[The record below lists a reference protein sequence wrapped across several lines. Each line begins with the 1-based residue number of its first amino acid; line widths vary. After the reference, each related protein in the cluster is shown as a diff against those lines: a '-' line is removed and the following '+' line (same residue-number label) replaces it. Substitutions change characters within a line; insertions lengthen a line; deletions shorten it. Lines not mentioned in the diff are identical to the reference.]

1 MMVPLLEIVRLRL
14 RQQVP
19 LDTHPDDN
27 LLAGFVEGALTVHLR
42 TRVLRHLFTCP
53 ACRALVAI
61 AQPELMSV
69 TKPAV
74 AVQWYWPRW
83 ASLRWANALV
93 AAVVIVGAV
102 WIAHVEVKTM
112 LRPAHVQLE
121 VATAGTGD
129 GSKRGTGPSVTRPPL
144 IEGKRD
150 FGKRTTQSSAPI
162 HEPVTVAGL
171 RKPGSG
177 IAARSKLA
185 SDPLASLAPA
195 APTTNQLN
203 PGLANNRD
211 DGDFPFSVVGIGSPS
226 WSAAMRQEKISPSVA
241 IGSRASASLPSSVPN
256 HTRWMVS
263 GAGVLYQSFDDGARW
278 QSVAIREDLRVRS
291 VSFLGDDI
299 WVGGNGG
306 ALYHSGD
313 GGRHWLQMVPSF
325 HGVALADDVERV
337 EFTDATHGSVT
348 TASGNTWVTA
358 DQGQTWATQ

>member
-1 MMVPLLEIVRLRL
+1 MVPLLEIVRRRLRL
-14 RQQVP
+14 QVP
-19 LDTHPDDN
+19 LDAHPDDN
-27 LLAGFVEGALTVHLR
+27 LLGAFVESALTVQLR
-42 TRVLRHLFTCP
+42 TRVLKHLFTCP
-53 ACRALVAI
+53 ACRALVANVR
-61 AQPELMSV
+61 PELMPV
-69 TKPAV
+69 TTPAV

-93 AAVVIVGAV
+93 AAAVIVGAV

-121 VATAGTGD
+121 AATA
-129 GSKRGTGPSVTRPPL
+129 GTGPSVTRPPL
-144 IEGKRD
+144 TQGKRD
-150 FGKRTTQSSAPI
+150 FGTRTTQSSAPI

-171 RKPGSG
+171 RKPSYG

-185 SDPLASLAPA
+185 SDPLTSLAPA
-195 APTTNQLN
+195 APTTNLLN

-226 WSAAMRQEKISPSVA
+226 WPAAMRQEKISPSVA

-291 VSFLGDDI
+291 VSFLGDDV

-306 ALYHSGD
+306 ALYHSDD

-325 HGVALADDVERV
+325 HGVALADDI
-337 EFTDATHGSVT
+337 
-348 TASGNTWVTA
+348 ASGNTWVTT